1 MVAYSCCTFFF
12 FLMIRRP
19 PRSTLFPYTT
29 LFRSLPAR
37 RPRPRAG
44 GGDARGPRGRRTE
57 PAGRRGV
64 RRGNPDV
71 SEGAEHLWRAVE
83 RSSDSPQGA
92 LGPPLDAGAEDRR
105 PGVGDLRRSPRL
117 LRAALA
123 YARRGIPVFPC
134 EPGGKAPLTY
144 SGFWDATT
152 DARRIKTWWDRWP
165 HANVGVPTGE
175 RSGLLILDIDPR
187 AGGPESLR

>member
-71 SEGAEHLWRAVE
+71 SEGAEH
-83 RSSDSPQGA
+83 RSEEHTSELQSRQY
-92 LGPPLDAGAEDRR
+92 L
-105 PGVGDLRRSPRL
+105 VCRL
-117 LRAALA
+117 LLEKKKSDTM
-123 YARRGIPVFPC
+123 FN
-134 EPGGKAPLTY
+134 
-144 SGFWDATT
+144 
-152 DARRIKTWWDRWP
+152 IKITCTAD
-165 HANVGVPTGE
+165 
-175 RSGLLILDIDPR
+175 
-187 AGGPESLR
+187 